1 MPLLVNRTQSSIRSW
16 AVIVKMETLLL
27 PSLGTKTDDDIGLVH
42 QAGLGT
48 DGQHRLFLLRVG
60 ESRTVFGDFTVAQI
74 RDFWR
79 DSRDLAVGGL
89 L

>member
-1 MPLLVNRTQSSIRSW
+1 MTMTLASSCNMPLLVNRTQSSNRSW

-48 DGQHRLFLLRVG
+48 GQHCLFLLRVG
-60 ESRTVFGDFTVAQI
+60 ESRTVFG
-74 RDFWR
+74 
-79 DSRDLAVGGL
+79 GL
-89 L
+89 GILPWPR